1 MLCLLIA
8 VTAFG
13 IVNLIRG
20 GKETTIPGKK
30 VTQNNEDYSLADDKQ
45 NETVPPSLTS
55 VNSLSVDVTAANAI
69 VINAD
74 TNTVLYQKSGTDKI
88 APASTAKMITAPTA
102 LDYCSPDDEMRVGA
116 EIEMIQ
122 DDSSRAW
129 LMQGDTLTV
138 RQLLIA
144 LMLPS
149 GNDAAYTL
157 AVNTGKKI
165 AGDNS
170 LTNKQATL
178 VFMDKVNGR
187 QNHLAQKTRI
197 L

>member
-1 MLCLLIA
+1 
-8 VTAFG
+8 
-13 IVNLIRG
+13 
-20 GKETTIPGKK
+20 
-30 VTQNNEDYSLADDKQ
+30 
-45 NETVPPSLTS
+45 
-55 VNSLSVDVTAANAI
+55 
-69 VINAD
+69 
-74 TNTVLYQKSGTDKI
+74 
-88 APASTAKMITAPTA
+88 MITAPTV

-178 VFMDKVNGR
+178 VFMEKVNGR